1 MDGEGAD
8 AGFEADDEF
17 ADGGLLGWGDLA
29 GMADE
34 ADGDGVGGVGE
45 TPAGGG
51 FDGAVWG
58 AVAVADDEVGGGSEG
73 LAAPAGVEGVEG
85 GGGAGVCDNSWDQT
99 GHMADVWLCRRGWG
113 VGEPREPLC
122 VCQDIGM

>member
-1 MDGEGAD
+1 MFGSGWLAVRAVQRLLSGGEHGWGGGLGGVDGEGAD

-58 AVAVADDEVGGGSEG
+58 AVAVADDEVGGCTEG
-73 LAAPAGVEGVEG
+73 LAAPA
-85 GGGAGVCDNSWDQT
+85 
-99 GHMADVWLCRRGWG
+99 
-113 VGEPREPLC
+113 
-122 VCQDIGM
+122 